1 MMHAESDGVN
11 DVVRNIME
19 SMINYV
25 VKLHSGNAPKS
36 ATGATA
42 TTATTGD
49 VPPARILL
57 QVPPR
62 NATERPAVRQLTP
75 AHVPMSEEVG
85 EVLFSQ
91 GYDSDGLIAEYH
103 PEQDLIEL
111 ENYSKVEIRLC
122 GGDAVPELAPAI
134 AASRFVLI
142 ADSEIKN

>member
-1 MMHAESDGVN
+1 MY
-11 DVVRNIME
+11 R
-19 SMINYV
+19 
-25 VKLHSGNAPKS
+25 
-36 ATGATA
+36 
-42 TTATTGD
+42 
-49 VPPARILL
+49 PARILL

-111 ENYSKVEIRLC
+111 ENYSKVEIGVC
-122 GGDAVPELAPAI
+122 EADTVPELAPAI
-134 AASRFVLI
+134 VASRFVLI
-142 ADSEIKN
+142 ADSELVGIPSANDKFIQVLLQIPRGDSRSIYVTLQVPKNDCSHMDAR